1 MGIGAGFWAR
11 AGFAGTGSVGFPAVF
26 LLAVPF
32 GFDATFFLAAGAFVA
47 AGFLAGAFFA
57 AGFFGAGIS
66 MPGMC
71 ICWANADVLTV
82 ASASALTVAINLFF
96 TNLLR

>member
-1 MGIGAGFWAR
+1 MGISAGFWAG
-11 AGFAGTGSVGFPAVF
+11 AGFAVTGLAGLAAVF
-26 LLAVPF
+26 LLAVAF
-32 GFDATFFLAAGAFVA
+32 GFDATFCLAAGAFFA
-47 AGFLAGAFFA
+47 TGFFAGAFFA

-71 ICWANADVLTV
+71 ICWANAGVLTV
-82 ASASALTVAINLFF
+82 ASAAALTVAINPFF

>member
-1 MGIGAGFWAR
+1 MGISAGFWAG
-11 AGFAGTGSVGFPAVF
+11 AGFAVTGLVGLVAVFPAV
-26 LLAVPF
+26 AF
-32 GFDATFFLAAGAFVA
+32 GFDATFFLAAGAFFA
-47 AGFLAGAFFA
+47 TDFFAGAFFA

-71 ICWANADVLTV
+71 ICWANAGVLTV